1 MISAMTGQNITED
14 VQNED
19 DPWKKFIV
27 QIQNNIAA
35 LDKRL
40 LVHKLRKARE
50 AKRTE
55 TGRCEGRKPYGYYPG
70 EAEIVKRIKQLYR
83 KPRGEKRPDL

>member
-1 MISAMTGQNITED
+1 MTGQNVTED
-14 VQNED
+14 MQDEN

-27 QIQNNIAA
+27 QIQNNIAD

-50 AKRTE
+50 AKRTK
-55 TGRCEGRKPYGYYPG
+55 TGRCEGGKPYGWQVIG
-70 EAEIVKRIKQLYR
+70 ILL
-83 KPRGEKRPDL
+83 RGSS